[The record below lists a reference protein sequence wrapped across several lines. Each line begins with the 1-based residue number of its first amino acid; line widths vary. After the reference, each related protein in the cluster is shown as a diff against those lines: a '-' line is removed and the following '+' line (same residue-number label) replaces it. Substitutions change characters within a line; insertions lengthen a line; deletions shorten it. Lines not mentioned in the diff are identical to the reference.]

1 MRKISKVSMLHYVK
15 LIYRTIL
22 FILALYW
29 YIFHKNNNL
38 SISIRDID
46 FDVKIDWFVYI
57 IDIVYVIEMILRLF
71 PSNLESPG
79 CQKVFRRNY
88 MPTGET
94 NIEMH
99 DNHATIIVALIWIV
113 LNGFIG
119 GLFMLGLIDEGILWL
134 VCLFYGICD
143 MICILFFCP
152 FQTWFLKNKCCTLC
166 RIYNWDFAM
175 MFTPLFFIPSFETWS
190 ILLIALIVLI
200 KWELTV
206 WKYPEQF
213 SENTNEYLKCKNC
226 NEKLCMH
233 KKQLVKFRLA
243 LNDLAAEQIKRIL
256 KK

>member
-1 MRKISKVSMLHYVK
+1 MRKISKVSMLHYIK
-15 LIYRTIL
+15 LIFRTAL
-22 FILALYW
+22 FLLALYW
-29 YIFHKNNNL
+29 YVFHKNNNL
-38 SISIRDID
+38 SISIRNINL
-46 FDVKIDWFVYI
+46 DVKLDWCVYF
-57 IDIVYVIEMILRLF
+57 IDIIYVIEMILRLF
-71 PSNLESPG
+71 PSSLESPG
-79 CQKVFRRNY
+79 CQKVFRKNY
-88 MPTGET
+88 VPTGST
-94 NIEMH
+94 DIEIH
-99 DNHATIIVALIWIV
+99 DNHATIIVALIWIM

-119 GLFMLGLIDEGILWL
+119 GLYMLNIIDEGILWL

-175 MFTPLFFIPSFETWS
+175 MFTPLFFIPSVGTWS

-213 SENTNEYLKCKNC
+213 SENTNASLKCINC

-233 KKQLVKFRLA
+233 KKQLTKLRFT
-243 LNDLAAEQIKRIL
+243 LNELAAEKIKRIL

>member
-1 MRKISKVSMLHYVK
+1 MGKISKVSMLHYIK
-15 LIYRTIL
+15 LVYRSIL
-22 FILALYW
+22 FILALCW

-38 SISIRDID
+38 SISIRDIS
-46 FDVKIDWFVYI
+46 FDVKIDWFVLI
-57 IDIVYVIEMILRLF
+57 IDIIYVIEMILRLF

-79 CQKVFRRNY
+79 CQKVFRKNY
-88 MPTGET
+88 IPTGNT
-94 NIEMH
+94 DIEIH

-113 LNGFIG
+113 LNGIIG
-119 GLFMLGLIDEGILWL
+119 GLYMLGIIDEGILWL

-175 MFTPLFFIPSFETWS
+175 MFTPLFFIPSFGTWS
-190 ILLIALIVLI
+190 ILSIALVVLI

-213 SENTNEYLKCKNC
+213 SENTNESLKCKNC

-233 KKQLVKFRLA
+233 KKQLTKLGLT
-243 LNDLAAEQIKRIL
+243 LNELTTERINRIL

>member
-1 MRKISKVSMLHYVK
+1 MRSMSKVSRLHYIK

-22 FILALYW
+22 FILALNW
-29 YIFHKNNNL
+29 YIFSKSQNI
-38 SISIRDID
+38 SISIRNINLD
-46 FDVKIDWFVYI
+46 FKINWFVYV
-57 IDIVYVIEMILRLF
+57 IDAVYVIEMILRLF

-79 CQKVFRRNY
+79 CQKVFRKNY
-88 MPTGET
+88 VPTGES
-94 NIEMH
+94 NIVMH
-99 DNHATIIVALIWIV
+99 DNNATVIVALLWIV
-113 LNGFIG
+113 LNGIIG
-119 GLFMLGLIDEGILWL
+119 GIYMLGIIDEGILWL

-175 MFTPLFFIPSFETWS
+175 MFTPLFFIPSVETWS

-200 KWELTV
+200 RWELTV

-213 SENTNEYLKCKNC
+213 SENTNESLKCKNC

-233 KKQLVKFRLA
+233 KKQLTKFRLA
-243 LNDLAAEQIKRIL
+243 LNELAAENIKRIL

>member
-1 MRKISKVSMLHYVK
+1 MRKISKVSMLHYIK
-15 LIYRTIL
+15 LVYRTVL

-29 YIFHKNNNL
+29 YIFHKSNHLN
-38 SISIRDID
+38 ISIRNVNLD
-46 FDVKIDWFVYI
+46 FKVDWFVYI
-57 IDIVYVIEMILRLF
+57 IDIIYVIEMILRLF

-79 CQKVFRRNY
+79 CQKVFRQNY
-88 MPTGET
+88 IPTGST
-94 NIEMH
+94 DIEIH
-99 DNHATIIVALIWIV
+99 DNHATIIVALVWII
-113 LNGFIG
+113 LNGIIG
-119 GLFMLGLIDEGILWL
+119 GFYMLDLIDEGILWL

-152 FQTWFLKNKCCTLC
+152 FQAWFLKNKCCTLC

-175 MFTPLFFIPSFETWS
+175 MFTPLFFIPSLKTWS
-190 ILLIALIVLI
+190 ILLIALIVLV

-213 SENTNEYLKCKNC
+213 SENTNESLKCVNC

-233 KKQLVKFRLA
+233 KKHLTKLRLA
-243 LNDLAAEQIKRIL
+243 LNELAAEKMKRIL